1 MSRVLYGGETTPEI
15 AELLENAMSRY
26 TETDKAEATLVEA
39 LRRSPRSL
47 PVHFSLYKF
56 YFYKKR
62 LDDAEKIVQHSL
74 VEAALQGGFDANWET
89 LNKDSTDWGNMSANF
104 YLFSLKALAFIR
116 LRQGDEAGCLS
127 VLNKLLELDQGD
139 KVGSSVINDIA
150 KGAHGNSKPA
160 L

>member
-1 MSRVLYGGETTPEI
+1 MSRVLYGGETTPDI
-15 AELLENAMSRY
+15 AELLEEAMSRY
-26 TETDKAEATLVEA
+26 GETDKAEASLVEA
-39 LRRSPRSL
+39 LRRSPKSL

-62 LDDAEKIVQHSL
+62 LDDAEKVVQNSL
-74 VEAALQGGFDANWET
+74 LEAASQGGFNPNWET
-89 LNKDSTDWGNMSANF
+89 LDGNSTDWGNSSARF

-116 LRQGDEAGCLS
+116 LRQGNETGCLS

-139 KVGSSVINDIA
+139 KVGASVISDIA
-150 KGAHGNSKPA
+150 KGAYGNYKSS

>member
-1 MSRVLYGGETTPEI
+1 MSRVLYGGETTEDI
-15 AELLENAMSRY
+15 AELLEDAMSRY
-26 TETDKAEATLVEA
+26 TETDKAEAKLVEA
-39 LRRSPRSL
+39 LRRSPKSL

-62 LDDAEKIVQHSL
+62 LVDADKVVQNSL
-74 VEAALQGGFDANWET
+74 LEAAHQGGFDPDWKS
-89 LNKDSTDWGNMSANF
+89 LNSSSTDWSNTPAHF

-116 LRQGDEAGCLS
+116 LRQGDETGCLA

-139 KVGSSVINDIA
+139 KVGASVISDIA
-150 KGAHGNSKPA
+150 KGAHGYSKSS